1 MKLIEIQRMK
11 TLREFRQG
19 DYRIQVKLENPGDE
33 FQEFLKV
40 KVTEGENEL
49 AHAIFK
55 QWQGK
60 TKWEPLNINVTEQN
74 KKGELRDMIY
84 DAAANAGYFVKD

>member
-1 MKLIEIQRMK
+1 MK

-40 KVTEGENEL
+40 KVIEGDDEI
-49 AHAIFK
+49 AKATFK

-60 TKWEPLNINVTEQN
+60 TKWEPLNINVTEYS
-74 KKGELRDMIY
+74 KKSKLRDIIY
-84 DAAANAGYFVKD
+84 DAASNAGFFVRD

>member
-11 TLREFRQG
+11 TLREFRLG

-40 KVTEGENEL
+40 KVIEGDNEV
-49 AHAIFK
+49 AKAIFK

-60 TKWEPLNINVTEQN
+60 TKWEPLNINVTEHD
-74 KKGELRDMIY
+74 KKSKLRDIIY
-84 DAAANAGYFVKD
+84 DAASNAGFFVKD

>member
-19 DYRIQVKLENPGDE
+19 DYRIKVKLENPGDE

-40 KVTEGENEL
+40 RISEGDNEV
-49 AHAIFK
+49 ARAVFK

-60 TKWEPLNINVTEQN
+60 THWEPLNINITERER
-74 KKGELRDMIY
+74 KGQLRDMIY
-84 DAAANAGYFVKD
+84 DAATNAGYFVKD

>member
-1 MKLIEIQRMK
+1 MKLIEIQRLK

-19 DYRIQVKLENPGDE
+19 DYRIKVKLENPGDE

-40 KVTEGENEL
+40 KVLEGDNEV

-60 TKWEPLNINVTEQN
+60 THWEPLNINVTEHN
-74 KKGELRDMIY
+74 KRGQLRDVIY
-84 DAAANAGYFVKD
+84 DAASNAGYFIKD

>member
-19 DYRIQVKLENPGDE
+19 PYKIKVKLENPGDE

-40 KVTEGENEL
+40 KIAEGDNEL

-55 QWQGK
+55 QWDGK
-60 TKWEPLNINVTEQN
+60 SKWEPLNINITEHSL
-74 KKGELRDMIY
+74 KGKLRDMIY

>member
-40 KVTEGENEL
+40 KIAEGDKEI
-49 AHAIFK
+49 AKAVFK

-60 TKWEPLNINVTEQN
+60 THWEPLNINITEHSL
-74 KKGELRDMIY
+74 KGKLRELIY
-84 DAAANAGYFVKD
+84 DAAANAGYYVKD